1 LENCEEDQTTKGG
14 RTLVQ
19 DLGLV
24 TEYLHRIPP
33 KQGVPLQLEFR
44 QARGD
49 RQKLSLILAAQKS
62 QLPIVP
68 SLDQTRAALRLMLGD
83 SPDLIFRDLLLG
95 KDGRRAILLFTD
107 NLVKREQVMGMINV
121 LTIKL
126 RKENW
131 PAQAAALTNFLTHRA
146 AIATEV
152 NAANSLGDVTS
163 AILSGDSV
171 LLVDGLTVGVRLST
185 RGWEHR
191 PPEQPLTEP
200 VVRGPKEGFTETL
213 SVNLSLMRRR
223 IQSESLRIET
233 MVLGERSRTTVAIL
247 YIAGLTL
254 PSLVDETRKRL
265 NRIRIDAVYE
275 SGTIEELIQDSPMSL
290 FPLMKQTERPDVVES
305 QLLQGKV
312 ALLTDGTPH
321 CLTFP
326 ATFAG
331 EMQAAEDYYQHWTAG
346 SLMRLLRYLFLLVAL
361 LGPSTYIAVTT
372 YHQEMLPTQLLL
384 SLMASREGLPFPAV
398 VEALLM
404 EISLE
409 ALREAGVRL
418 PRPVGQSISIVGG
431 LIIGES
437 AVRAGL
443 VSPVMV
449 IVVALTAIS
458 SFIIPIYAAGFS
470 IRILRFPMMLL
481 AGTLGFY
488 GMVLGLLVISVHLA
502 SLRSFG
508 VPYMS
513 PTMPPTAQDMQDLMI
528 RAPWWYMRKRPQ
540 FMPLQDRQRVG
551 ENGKPGPGKGKEG

>member
-1 LENCEEDQTTKGG
+1 M
-14 RTLVQ
+14 Q

-33 KQGVPLQLEFR
+33 EQGVPLQLEFR
-44 QARGD
+44 LARGD

-68 SLDQTRAALRLMLGD
+68 SLDQTRAALRLILGD
-83 SPDLIFRDLLLG
+83 SPDLIFRDMLLG
-95 KDGRRAILLFTD
+95 KDGRRALLLFTD
-107 NLVKREQVMGMINV
+107 NLIKREQVMGMINV

>member
-1 LENCEEDQTTKGG
+1 
-14 RTLVQ
+14 V
-19 DLGLV
+19 
-24 TEYLHRIPP
+24 
-33 KQGVPLQLEFR
+33 
-44 QARGD
+44 
-49 RQKLSLILAAQKS
+49 
-62 QLPIVP
+62 VP
-68 SLDQTRAALRLMLGD
+68 SLDQTCAVLRLILGG
-83 SPDLIFRDLLLG
+83 SPDLIFRDILLG
-95 KDGRRAILLFTD
+95 KEGRRATLLFTD
-107 NLVKREQVMGMINV
+107 NLVKKEPVMGLITV
-121 LTIKL
+121 LTVKL

-131 PAQAAALTNFLTHRA
+131 PTDADALTDFLTHRA
-146 AIATEV
+146 VVAAEV
-152 NAANSLGDVTS
+152 HKTDRLGDITS
-163 AILSGDSV
+163 AVLSGDSV
-171 LLVDGLTVGVRLST
+171 LLVDGLAVAIRLAT

-191 PPEQPLTEP
+191 TPEQPLTEP

-223 IQSESLRIET
+223 IQSETLRIET
-233 MVLGERSRTTVAIL
+233 MVLGERSRTTVAML
-247 YIAGLTL
+247 YIAGVTL
-254 PSLVDETRKRL
+254 PSLVDEARQRL
-265 NRIRIDAVYE
+265 KRIRVDAIYE
-275 SGTIEELIQDSPMSL
+275 SGTIEELIQDSPMTV
-290 FPLMKQTERPDVVES
+290 FPLVKQTERPDVVES

-398 VEALLM
+398 VEALIM
-404 EISLE
+404 EVSLE

-418 PRPVGQSISIVGG
+418 PRPVGQAISIVGG

-458 SFIIPIYAAGFS
+458 SFIIPIYAAGFA

-488 GMVLGLLVISVHLA
+488 GMVLGLLVISIHLA

-513 PTMPPTAQDMQDLMI
+513 PTMPPTAQDMEDLMI

-540 FMPLQDRQRVG
+540 FMPVLDRQRVG
-551 ENGKPGPGKGKEG
+551 KNSKPGPGKGKEG

>member
-1 LENCEEDQTTKGG
+1 M
-14 RTLVQ
+14 Q
-19 DLGLV
+19 DLQLV
-24 TEYLHRIPP
+24 TEYLRRIPP
-33 KQGVPLQLEFR
+33 DKGVPLLLELGR
-44 QARGD
+44 ARGD
-49 RQKLSLILAAQKS
+49 QEKLSLLLAKQKS
-62 QLPIVP
+62 KLPVVP
-68 SLDQTRAALRLMLGD
+68 NLDQTRAVLRLILGD
-83 SPDLIFRDLLLG
+83 SPDLIFRDLALG
-95 KDGRRAILLFTD
+95 KEGRRAILLFTD
-107 NLVKREQVMGMINV
+107 NLIKKEQVMGLINV
-121 LTIKL
+121 LMVKL

-131 PAQAAALTNFLTHRA
+131 PTDAATLTDFLTHRA
-146 AIATEV
+146 VIATEV
-152 NAANSLGDVTS
+152 HTPDHLGDVTS
-163 AILSGDSV
+163 AVLSGDSV
-171 LLVDGLTVGVRLST
+171 LLVDGLAVGIRLST

-191 PPEQPLTEP
+191 SPEQPLTEP

-213 SVNLSLMRRR
+213 NVNLSLMRRR
-223 IQSESLRIET
+223 IHTESLRIET
-233 MVLGERSRTTVAIL
+233 MVLGERSRTTIAML
-247 YIAGLTL
+247 YIAGLAI
-254 PSLVDETRKRL
+254 PGLVEETRRRL
-265 NRIRIDAVYE
+265 DRIRIDAIYE
-275 SGTIEELIQDSPMSL
+275 SGTLEELIEDSPLTL
-290 FPLMKQTERPDVVES
+290 FPLIKQTERPDVVES

-331 EMQAAEDYYQHWTAG
+331 EMQAAEDYYQHWSAG
-346 SLMRLLRYLFLLVAL
+346 SFMRLLRYLFLLVAL
-361 LGPSTYIAVTT
+361 LGPSTYIAVTS

-404 EISLE
+404 EVSLE
-409 ALREAGVRL
+409 GLREAGVRL
-418 PRPVGQSISIVGG
+418 PKPVGQAISIVGG

-449 IVVALTAIS
+449 IVVSLTAIS
-458 SFIIPIYAAGFS
+458 SFIIPTFATGLA

-488 GMVLGLLVISVHLA
+488 GIVLGLLVISVHLA

-513 PTMPPTAQDMQDLMI
+513 PTMPPSAQDMQDLMI

-540 FMPLQDRQRVG
+540 FMPVQDRLR
-551 ENGKPGPGKGKEG
+551 ERPDSRPGPAKGKEG

>member
-1 LENCEEDQTTKGG
+1 M
-14 RTLVQ
+14 
-19 DLGLV
+19 
-24 TEYLHRIPP
+24 
-33 KQGVPLQLEFR
+33 
-44 QARGD
+44 
-49 RQKLSLILAAQKS
+49 
-62 QLPIVP
+62 PIAP
-68 SLDQTRAALRLMLGD
+68 NLDQTRAVVRLILGN
-83 SPDLIFRDLLLG
+83 SPDLIYRELALG
-95 KDGRRAILLFTD
+95 KEGRRAFLLFTD
-107 NLVKREQVMGMINV
+107 HLVKKEQVMGLIDS

-126 RKENW
+126 RKEKY
-131 PAQAAALTNFLTHRA
+131 PSDTAALTDFLLQRA
-146 AIATEV
+146 VIASEV
-152 NAANSLGDVTS
+152 NTSRTLGDVTS
-163 AILSGDSV
+163 AVLSGDTV
-171 LLVDGLTVGVRLST
+171 MLVDGLDVGIRLST

-191 PPEQPLTEP
+191 PPEQPLSEP
-200 VVRGPKEGFTETL
+200 VVRGPKVGFTETL
-213 SVNLSLMRRR
+213 AVNLALMRRR

-233 MVLGERSRTTVAIL
+233 MVMGERSHTTVALL

-254 PSLVDETRKRL
+254 PSLVDETRRRL
-265 NRIRIDAVYE
+265 QRIRVEAVYE
-275 SGTIEELIQDSPMSL
+275 SGVIEELIADNPFTV
-290 FPLMKQTERPDVVES
+290 FPLIKQTERPDVVES

-312 ALLTDGTPH
+312 AVLTDGTPH
-321 CLTFP
+321 ALTMP

-346 SLMRLLRYLFLLVAL
+346 SLMRMLRYTFLLVAL
-361 LGPSTYIAVTT
+361 LGPSAYVAITT
-372 YHQEMLPTQLLL
+372 FHQEMLPTQLLL

-398 VEALLM
+398 VEALIM
-404 EISLE
+404 ETSLE
-409 ALREAGVRL
+409 VLREAGVRL
-418 PRPVGQSISIVGG
+418 PKPVGQAISIVGG

-458 SFIIPIYAAGFS
+458 SFVIPIFAAGLS

-488 GMVLGLLVISVHLA
+488 GIVLGLLIISVHLA

-540 FMPLQDRQRVG
+540 FMPVLDRFRVG
-551 ENGKPGPGKGKEG
+551 KNSRPQPDKEG